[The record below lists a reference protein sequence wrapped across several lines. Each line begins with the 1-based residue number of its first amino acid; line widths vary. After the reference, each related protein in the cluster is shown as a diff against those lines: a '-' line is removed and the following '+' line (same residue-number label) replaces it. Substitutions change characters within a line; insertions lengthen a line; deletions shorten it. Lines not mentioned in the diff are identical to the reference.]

1 MLSVFGDLK
10 HLVKYKK
17 SLINNST
24 FKLHYKF
31 TFTILCIFSVIQTL
45 SQHLG
50 DPIICSAIDAKNFH
64 KDLVNT
70 YCWIHGTYIIQHP
83 TGKFSLGQDRT
94 NGLKRSQYWYQWVI
108 FVLFLQVKLTSL
120 VRLSPISSLH

>member
-10 HLVKYKK
+10 HLVRYKK

-31 TFTILCIFSVIQTL
+31 SFTILCIFSVIQGLT
-45 SQHLG
+45 QHLG
-50 DPIICSAIDAKNFH
+50 EPILCTEINNIP

-70 YCWIHGTYIIQHP
+70 YCWIHGTHTVQDKS
-83 TGKFSLGQDRT
+83 GNFVGLGTKTEDTPQ
-94 NGLKRSQYWYQWVI
+94 RSQYWYQWVI
-108 FVLFLQVKLTSL
+108 FVLFLQVKLIPRS
-120 VRLSPISSLH
+120 RE